1 MSDQAEQRKD
11 SKTKVKAKDPKALYW
26 RILVRTILFI
36 LGCLAIY
43 YLIIPG
49 LHIFSP
55 LIWASLLA
63 ALLSPLLN
71 TIYKHIKIPRG
82 ILSFIM
88 VILILALLVVPT
100 YFLLKVALDQVQEFA
115 AILQKSNLLDLGDPE
130 TVEKIQ
136 GWIAELPGPIAGY
149 FQDLLNRLQSGLQSS
164 GNKILNFSVSFGR
177 QLISQTT
184 AVVLWLFTFFM
195 AIFFILLDYEKIQ
208 KKLSQVLT
216 RPTRKTL
223 AMVKNTGIV
232 AVGKYVRGLFYLAIF
247 CTVYMLIAFTIY
259 GYPYAI
265 LLSLFMGVLDILPVV
280 GSLTFLVPWCILEF
294 LIGDV
299 GFATFLFIT
308 ISIYTVLRKIA
319 EPKLMGTAT
328 GLHPLF
334 TLILFYVTLRF
345 MGVWAAIFAPI
356 VVMMLISI
364 YQAGFF
370 NDWLLDL
377 YEFRARLRVFLRRK
391 G

>member
-1 MSDQAEQRKD
+1 MSDKAEQTKNLKAKA
-11 SKTKVKAKDPKALYW
+11 KTKDPHALYW
-26 RILVRTILFI
+26 RILVRTLLVI
-36 LGCLAIY
+36 LGCLVIY

-55 LIWASLLA
+55 LIWAAILA

-71 TIYKHIKIPRG
+71 SIYKHIKIPRG

-88 VILILALLVVPT
+88 VILILALLVVPA
-100 YFLLKVALDQVQEFA
+100 YFLVKAALDQVQEFA
-115 AILQKSNLLDLGDPE
+115 GALQKSNLLDLGDHA
-130 TVEKIQ
+130 TIEKIQ
-136 GWIAELPGPIAGY
+136 DWIAELPGPVAGY
-149 FQDLLNRLQSGLQSS
+149 LQDLLNSLQSGLQSS
-164 GNKILNFSVSFGR
+164 GNKILNFTVSFGR
-177 QLISQTT
+177 QFISQTT

-195 AIFFILLDYEKIQ
+195 AIFFILVDYEKINNKIGQ
-208 KKLSQVLT
+208 ILT

-223 AMVKNTGIV
+223 TMVKDTGIV

-265 LLSLFMGVLDILPVV
+265 ILSLFMGILDILPIV
-280 GSLTFLVPWCILEF
+280 GSLTFLVPWCALEF

-299 GFATFLFIT
+299 RFASFLLIT

-345 MGVWAAIFAPI
+345 MGVWAAILAPI
-356 VVMMLISI
+356 VVMMIISI

-370 NDWLLDL
+370 DDWLLDL
-377 YEFRARLRVFLRRK
+377 YEFRSRMRVFLRRK